1 MYCLCNKK
9 ISQFKLFKLQLCWE
23 YSIDILQE
31 CNLDN
36 MILTSQVGVFG
47 TNSPNQI
54 KMPSTKNL
62 DRQAKSRNDKSM
74 SMS

>member
-1 MYCLCNKK
+1 MSFSVYICLYVSD
-9 ISQFKLFKLQLCWE
+9 IRDFD
-23 YSIDILQE
+23 SIDILQK
-31 CNLDN
+31 CDLDN
-36 MILTSQVGVFG
+36 MILTSQVGVYG

-62 DRQAKSRNDKSM
+62 DCQAKSRNDKSM

>member
-1 MYCLCNKK
+1 MCFSVN
-9 ISQFKLFKLQLCWE
+9 ISYHLIAHKCFD
-23 YSIDILQE
+23 SIDILQK
-31 CNLDN
+31 CDLDN